1 MDEDEECVC
10 KGEILINTPTLLKN
24 GNIIIP
30 NASFLRE
37 SPFSAELKSS
47 NSYKFAMRYSLS
59 QFLDVRILRDE
70 NIIEWKFTNMELLT
84 DSEIKKLGGEMLL
97 KESDNRISIQHTPLP
112 DDVDFTQRVEFIP
125 HDTTSGKLMEV
136 IVRKRIEY
144 ELSFS
149 SPRSENH
156 NLTVKSTEKLSNTV

>member
-47 NSYKFAMRYSLS
+47 NSYKFAMRYL
-59 QFLDVRILRDE
+59 
-70 NIIEWKFTNMELLT
+70 
-84 DSEIKKLGGEMLL
+84 
-97 KESDNRISIQHTPLP
+97 
-112 DDVDFTQRVEFIP
+112 
-125 HDTTSGKLMEV
+125 
-136 IVRKRIEY
+136 
-144 ELSFS
+144 FS
-149 SPRSENH
+149 SIICMF
-156 NLTVKSTEKLSNTV
+156 